1 MKDTS
6 KINTGKQGEKIAA
19 AFLKKNG
26 YRIIETNFRCVAGEI
41 DIIAREKGEIV
52 FIEVKTRKSAELGY
66 PEQAVGINKQKKMSQ
81 LALWYLQEKNITD
94 TQARF
99 DVVAITILASG
110 NEIKLIKNAFDFI
123 AQPILNQRRYLCWQ
137 SSSASST
144 YIKYASSPPP
154 SRLDIIFDLE
164 LVFL

>member
-6 KINTGKQGEKIAA
+6 KIDTGKQGEKIAA
-19 AFLKKNG
+19 VFLKKSG

-81 LALWYLQEKNITD
+81 LALLYLQKKNITD
-94 TQARF
+94 AQARF
-99 DVVAITILASG
+99 DVVAITISACG

-123 AQPILNQRRYLCWQ
+123 DNQ
-137 SSSASST
+137 
-144 YIKYASSPPP
+144 
-154 SRLDIIFDLE
+154 F
-164 LVFL
+164 